1 MTNELFFHDVGN
13 CKVFPDGLMS
23 RADSSFQPR
32 RDSEYNCPMT
42 YASRHS
48 TGLLPFQQGGLDS
61 LCGLYSII
69 NAERIINRSSDDETQ
84 QLFDDL
90 VHFLS
95 RRRLLSKVLIGGII
109 HTQML
114 MILDKVVGKQ
124 RISSVEI
131 PWRGVPNPDLTTF
144 WNSMQAFLDG
154 TPGRAI
160 ILGLQGFHDH
170 WTVIEAV
177 TDKTII
183 LYDSALIK
191 RLARSRCTTT
201 HTTNTRKHHLLPAQ
215 TYFLSNEP
223 KGAENE

>member
-1 MTNELFFHDVGN
+1 MAPLSYPIFPFSAIEKRQKKELIFRDVGN
-13 CKVFPDGLMS
+13 CKVF
-23 RADSSFQPR
+23 
-32 RDSEYNCPMT
+32 EYNSLMT
-42 YASRHS
+42 FASRPGS
-48 TGLLPFQQGGLDS
+48 GLLPFQQGGLDS

-69 NAERIINRSSDDETQ
+69 NAERIINHSSDEETQ

-95 RRRLLSKVLIGGII
+95 KRGLLTKLLIGGII

-114 MILDKVVGKQ
+114 LILDKVVGKQ

-131 PWRGVPNPDLTTF
+131 PWRGVPNPELDVF
-144 WNSMQAFLDG
+144 WKSVQDFLDG

-170 WTVIEAV
+170 WTVIEYI
-177 TDKTII
+177 TDKSII

-191 RLARSRCTTT
+191 RLPRARCTTVY
-201 HTTNTRKHHLLPAQ
+201 TTNTRKHLLFPAQ
-215 TYFLSNEP
+215 TYFLSNE
-223 KGAENE
+223 NEDA

>member
-1 MTNELFFHDVGN
+1 MT
-13 CKVFPDGLMS
+13 P
-23 RADSSFQPR
+23 
-32 RDSEYNCPMT
+32 
-42 YASRHS
+42 ASRLRP
-48 TGLLPFQQGGLDS
+48 GLLPFQQGGLDS

-69 NAERIINRSSDDETQ
+69 NAERIINRSSDNETQ

-95 RRRLLSKVLIGGII
+95 RRKLLGKVLIGGVI

-114 MILDKVVGKQ
+114 SILDKVVGKH
-124 RISSVEI
+124 RISSVQI

-144 WNSMQAFLDG
+144 WVSMQSFLDG

-170 WTVIEAV
+170 WTVIESV
-177 TDKTII
+177 SDKTIF

-191 RLARSRCTTT
+191 RLSRARCTTT
-201 HTTNTRKHHLLPAQ
+201 YTTNTRKHQLLPAQ
-215 TYFLSNEP
+215 TYFLS
-223 KGAENE
+223 K